1 MRTVRI
7 VLLPVFTAALL
18 SAGPAHA
25 QQAYKQ
31 VDEKGNVTYSQT
43 PPVQGKE
50 AKKVD
55 IAPAQAGRAAPGS
68 VGGDIYRFDQPSYR
82 SPQQQQQ
89 YQQYQKAREEAEKKR
104 QADLAAECTRNR
116 GTDCNNPETLRLM
129 EAQKIPGGRAL
140 YPTR

>member
-1 MRTVRI
+1 MRTF
-7 VLLPVFTAALL
+7 VFSIFAAALV
-18 SAGPAHA
+18 SAGPAQA

-55 IAPAQAGRAAPGS
+55 IAPAQAGRAPGGTGS
-68 VGGDIYRFDQPSYR
+68 DIYRTQQPYSYYPP
-82 SPQQQQQ
+82 SQQQSQQ

-104 QADLAAECTRNR
+104 QADLAAECNRNR
-116 GTDCNNPETLRLM
+116 GADCNNPETLRLM